1 MASVTNSNPTAGDF
15 IQFYVNGTDQYGNV
29 FSQNVQWTENEGEV
43 SGLIADDETDGAYT
57 YGAEVAG
64 IHTLVYRVNTNVES
78 ILEINVSAQS
88 LVNRLEVNLT
98 KTTLDQLATLE
109 VNIRAFDAF
118 DNEIAVPPSIKVDAS
133 GRATVT
139 MISSEVWTI
148 TTLDDGPQT
157 ISVNVGS
164 VRVDSNI
171 EVTGTTAGFFEA
183 GGTLYYVG
191 AGLLGLV
198 AIVLLVLLVMFMRSG
213 NEGWDE
219 DDYDDDDEDESP
231 KSRPSGLASGPS
243 GPAPGPSGPAPG
255 PSGPAPGPSGPA
267 PGPSGPAP
275 GPSGPAPSA
284 AEPEV
289 EEATEA
295 ESSVEDDD
303 SYRVDEDGTEWW
315 EDEEGTWWFRLSG
328 QEEWEEWTE

>member
-1 MASVTNSNPTAGDF
+1 
-15 IQFYVNGTDQYGNV
+15 
-29 FSQNVQWTENEGEV
+29 
-43 SGLIADDETDGAYT
+43 
-57 YGAEVAG
+57 EVAG
-64 IHTLVYRVNTNVES
+64 VHTLVYRVNTNVES
-78 ILEINVSAQS
+78 VLQVNVSAQS
-88 LVNRLEVNLT
+88 LVDRLEVNLS
-98 KTTLDQLATLE
+98 KTTLEQLASLE
-109 VNIRAFDAF
+109 VSIRAFDAF
-118 DNEIAVPPSIKVDAS
+118 DNEIPVPPSIKVDAS

-139 MISSEVWTI
+139 MISSELWTI
-148 TTLDDGPQT
+148 TTLDDDTQT

-164 VRVDSNI
+164 VRVDSDI
-171 EVTGTTAGFFEA
+171 TVTGTTAGFFEA

-219 DDYDDDDEDESP
+219 DDYDDDDDDD
-231 KSRPSGLASGPS
+231 A
-243 GPAPGPSGPAPG
+243 
-255 PSGPAPGPSGPA
+255 PA

-275 GPSGPAPSA
+275 GPSGPAPSTV
-284 AEPEV
+284 EPEA
-289 EEATEA
+289 EEEV